1 MALNKA
7 SIYNSNSSRILPLIL
22 VTINLLKASHF
33 SGKLLLLLIYV
44 RDNLNSYNYYLHG
57 SFIFSSIILKK
68 ILKVQYVVSH
78 QKSIKLG
85 QNKIYIT

>member
-44 RDNLNSYNYYLHG
+44 RDNLNSYNYLHG

>member
-44 RDNLNSYNYYLHG
+44 RDNLNSYNYLHA